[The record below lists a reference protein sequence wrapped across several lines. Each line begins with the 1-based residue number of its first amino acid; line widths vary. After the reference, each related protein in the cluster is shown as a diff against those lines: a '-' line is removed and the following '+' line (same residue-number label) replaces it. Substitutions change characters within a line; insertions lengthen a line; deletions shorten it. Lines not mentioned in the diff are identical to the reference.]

1 MESKALKITSV
12 GDYEIAVTENPQMG
26 QFSLMKVT
34 DILNANKSI
43 QLGLSKKEVTQ
54 LIRNL
59 MEVSGVSQE
68 DLAEPKFR
76 YILPL
81 KLSVVSSPPS
91 NLVRNRNNNAK
102 FVSGGIV
109 EDVSHFQTRFTEA
122 EYNAIVEEFPEFSVL
137 YKEVL

>member
-1 MESKALKITSV
+1 MESKALKITYV
-12 GDYEIAVTENPQMG
+12 GDFEITITENPQMG

-43 QLGLSKKEVTQ
+43 QLGLSKKDITQ

-68 DLAEPKFR
+68 DLAEPTFK

-81 KLSVVSSPPS
+81 KLSVPYSLHS
-91 NLVRNRNNNAK
+91 NLVRNRNNDVK
-102 FVSGGIV
+102 FVSGTIV
-109 EDVSHFQTRFTEA
+109 EDDLHFQTRFTEA
-122 EYNAIVEEFPEFSVL
+122 EYNAIVEEFQEFSVL
-137 YKEVL
+137 YKEV